1 LTQPAVSRRIQEL
14 ERELG
19 GPLFSREGRVVMPTA
34 LAESCAAN
42 AERILAE
49 VSLMRMTASGHGV
62 VEGRIRA
69 GMSEVTAL
77 ALLDRLIA
85 RLSESYPNVVL
96 ECDVDLSSRLLGK
109 LARRQLDIAFVPGP
123 VSIPGAVKTPLGSC
137 TLVRMASPGL
147 LGGRRALAPRDVV
160 ELPIISLPH
169 DADVHWTMMK
179 WFEEAGV
186 QPRHM
191 SYCNNFS
198 VVVSLVRKGLGI
210 SLLPQELLPPR
221 DCVRRAGGA
230 TRSAARAPGLFGG
243 LSALRRAPPAA
254 APRRLCHRAGTV
266 RHRLSPLDG
275 VFELVRRIRLRTSAA
290 TLGLPPRERDFQ
302 RQ

>member
-1 LTQPAVSRRIQEL
+1 MRICYRKYMNTRNLETLLWVIRLGGIGAAGRHLNLTQPAVSRRIQEL

-19 GPLFSREGRVVMPTA
+19 GQLFSREGRVVMPTA

-62 VEGRIRA
+62 VGGRIRA

-137 TLVRMASPGL
+137 TLVWMASPGL

-179 WFEEAGV
+179 WFEEGGV

-210 SLLPQELLPPR
+210 SLLPQELYRREIASGALVALP
-221 DCVRRAGGA
+221 G
-230 TRSAARAPGLFGG
+230 
-243 LSALRRAPPAA
+243 PP
-254 APRRLCHRAGTV
+254 
-266 RHRLSPLDG
+266 
-275 VFELVRRIRLRTSAA
+275 LVRPDYSVVYLPSAELHLLPRLAA
-290 TLGLPPRERDFQ
+290 FATEQALFATT
-302 RQ
+302 